1 MGINILGRHLVW
13 SRPNGNGG
21 TTFYYYYDEI
31 TWVVLALALAWVA
44 WLFVARYRRAR
55 ALRRPPPRRIDRRLL
70 RRVVRLK
77 QELSAAFMRPGFSA
91 NIHAVG
97 VGVLAATG
105 EYCIQVFVADAT
117 RELWHGV
124 GATRLPEDFRG
135 VPLRLY
141 EMAPAD
147 FLSAAGDGPPAAA
160 TPVQYPEGIRD
171 PQEVIVGGISAA
183 NTNLTG
189 QSGTIGYFC
198 TRRSRLPLRAAA
210 KPLHFFSNY
219 HVLGDMRRTNVDDS
233 DLIMQPSPGE
243 PSSNRPIGTLVSFSA
258 VKFGGTTDEANRVDA
273 ALARLWEPQR
283 HKPLIPCIGAVKG
296 YVPKEEVEA
305 GEAARKFGRTTGYTE
320 GRVFSIYLDIRVRYD
335 RTGQSA
341 LFRDQFLIEPAAPRF
356 TSFVKK
362 GDSGSVVVDGGR
374 HAFGLIFAGAPEV
387 PESTL
392 ARPHAEPADAAAA
405 GEPRRIE
412 NYGVANP
419 ISEVLDR
426 LRIDLLV

>member
-1 MGINILGRHLVW
+1 MSINALGKHLVW
-13 SRPNGNGG
+13 SSPNGNGG
-21 TTFYYYYDEI
+21 TTYYYYYDEI
-31 TWVVLALALAWVA
+31 TWLVSALALAWLA
-44 WLFVARYRRAR
+44 WLFVVRYRRAR
-55 ALRRPPPRRIDRRLL
+55 ALRRPPRRINRGLL
-70 RRVVRLK
+70 KRVVRLK
-77 QELSAAFMRPGFSA
+77 QELSTAFLLPGFSG

-97 VGVLAATG
+97 VGVLAGSG
-105 EYCIQVFVADAT
+105 EYCLQVFVADAT

-124 GATRLPEDFRG
+124 GATRLPDDYRG
-135 VPLRLY
+135 VPLRLC
-141 EMAPAD
+141 EMNPAS
-147 FLSAAGDGPPAAA
+147 FLSDAGAGPPAARG
-160 TPVQYPEGIRD
+160 QYPEGIRE

-210 KPLHFFSNY
+210 RPTHIFSNS
-219 HVLGDMRRTNVDDS
+219 HVLADLRRESVDES

-243 PSSNRPIGTLVSFSA
+243 PSSNRPIATLVSFA
-258 VKFGGTTDEANRVDA
+258 PVKFGGTTDEANRVDA
-273 ALARLWEPQR
+273 ALARLWEQQP

-296 YVPKEEVEA
+296 YVPKEEVEV
-305 GEAARKFGRTTGYTE
+305 GEAVRKFGRTTGYTE
-320 GRVFSIYLDIRVRYD
+320 GRVFSIYLDIWIRYD

-341 LFRDQFLIEPAAPRF
+341 FFRDQFLIEPDAPRF
-356 TSFVKK
+356 PNFVKS
-362 GDSGSVVVDGGR
+362 GDSGSAVVDGAQ
-374 HAFGLIFAGAPEV
+374 HAVGLIFAGAAEV

-392 ARPHAEPADAAAA
+392 ARPHAEPAA
-405 GEPRRIE
+405 GGVPGAQEPRRVE